1 MAKTNSYK
9 KVIAGTMTAAMVAGV
24 VSPVAA
30 AGKTFP
36 DVPAD
41 HWGIDSINYL
51 VEKGAVKGNDKGMFE
66 PGKELT
72 RAEAATMMAQ
82 ILNLPIDKDAKP
94 SFADSQGQWYTPFIA
109 AVEKAGVIKGTG
121 NGFEPNGKIDRV
133 SMASLLVEAYK
144 LDTKVNGTP
153 ATKFKDLETLN
164 WGKEKA
170 NILVELGIS
179 VGTGDQWEPKKT
191 VTKAEAAQFIAKTD
205 KQFGQKEEAKV
216 ESIKAVNAKEIEV
229 KLGATV
235 KAEDVEKATF
245 TISQGDNPV
254 KVAAKIGEDKKSVI
268 LTLEDAAMLKN
279 NNAYVVTVDGLKTAE
294 GKAIPK
300 ALEVIFFNDEVAPTV
315 STVSTPDGYVKVVFS
330 EKLSKE
336 AVTIVIN
343 GKKFTATPVDNAV
356 TLTKAE
362 VASVVK
368 NGEAFNV
375 IVSGAKDLVGNTMEM
390 YEGKATYKVEKDVTA
405 PEVKEIKV
413 KEITKEDAT
422 LEVTF
427 SEEMTQE
434 NLGNVTVKKG
444 KEKLEATISV
454 DAQDKTKAVV
464 EVKGA
469 LKAEETAT
477 NLTVELVGYKDAAK
491 NVGQKVSKEVKVT
504 KDVVAP
510 NFVKAVAEKEQ
521 NLAATFTFDKEVNVD
536 TAKFDKSIV
545 RIINQDT
552 SEDVTTKVT
561 VEAAK
566 DNKKGIT
573 VTFPAAG
580 NYKVSA
586 SKGFIQDTA
595 GNKSAAFTTD
605 VKVDKKKDEEEV
617 VVDKVA
623 PKVTDK
629 AFNKAENTITVNFD
643 KEVKGGQAAESA
655 ANVNN
660 YTLGGAKLPEGT
672 LITLTNQKETVDGK
686 EKIKSTTATIEL
698 PKTFTF
704 EKSETVKFTV
714 ANVANASGVKMGT
727 TNLLLDVKDTKAP
740 EFKSAKVTNVEK
752 KEVTLTFSEVVKVDA
767 TDFEFDL
774 NGVPF
779 TVATA
784 PTEAS
789 KEVVLEL
796 KAKDNTQVNFATG
809 TLTLKAKELKDNA
822 TLNTVDTENNKLVA
836 FKPVTVTR

>member
-36 DVPAD
+36 DVD
-41 HWGIDSINYL
+41 GHWSKESVYYL
-51 VEKGAVKGNDKGMFE
+51 VEKGAIAGNDDGTFAPDRE
-66 PGKELT
+66 IT
-72 RAEAATMMAQ
+72 RAEAATMMAK
-82 ILNLPIDKDAKP
+82 ILNLPIEKGAKP
-94 SFADSQGQWYTPFIA
+94 SYADSQNHWASAIIA
-109 AVEKAGVIKGTG
+109 AVEKAGVVKGKGDGT
-121 NGFEPNGKIDRV
+121 FDPDGKIDRV

-144 LDTKVNGTP
+144 LDTKVNGP
-153 ATKFKDLETLN
+153 LETKFDDLKDS
-164 WGKEKA
+164 WGKDKA
-170 NILVELGIS
+170 NILVKLGIS
-179 VGTGDQWEPKKT
+179 VGTGDKWEPNKS

-205 KQFGQKEEAKV
+205 KQFGGQKEEAKV
-216 ESIKAVNAKEIEV
+216 ESIKAINAKEIEV

-235 KAEDVEKATF
+235 KEEDVEKATF
-245 TISQGDNPV
+245 TISQGENPV

-268 LTLEDAAMLKN
+268 LTLEDANKLKK
-279 NNAYVVTVDGLKTAE
+279 NNAYVVTAEGLKTAD
-294 GKAIPK
+294 GKEIPK

-315 STVSTPDGYVKVVFS
+315 STVSTPDGDVKVVFS
-330 EKLSKE
+330 EKLNENEK
-336 AVTIVIN
+336 VTVVIN
-343 GKKFTATPVDNAV
+343 GTKFVVNPKGNTV
-356 TLTKAE
+356 TLPKAD

-375 IVSGAKDLVGNTMEM
+375 IVTGAKDLVDNTMEM

-405 PEVKEIKV
+405 PEVKDVKV

-427 SEEMTQE
+427 SEEMTNE
-434 NLGNVTVKKG
+434 NLGTVTVKKG
-444 KEKLEATISV
+444 KDPLTATITV
-454 DAQDKTKAVV
+454 DPQDKTKAIV

-477 NLTVELVGYKDAAK
+477 NLTIEFVGYKDVAN

-510 NFVKAVAEKEQ
+510 NFVKVVAEKDQ
-521 NLAATFTFDKEVNVD
+521 KATFTFDKEVNAE
-536 TAKFDKSIV
+536 TATLDKKVV

-552 SEDVTTKVT
+552 SEDVTTNVT

-573 VTFPAAG
+573 VKFPAAG

-586 SKGFIQDTA
+586 SKGFIQDKA
-595 GNKSAAFTTD
+595 GNNSAAFTTD
-605 VKVDKKKDEEEV
+605 VKIDKNKEEV
-617 VVDKVA
+617 VVDKEA

-629 AFNKAENTITVNFD
+629 AFNKDENTITVKFD
-643 KEVKGGQAAESA
+643 KVVKGGQGAESA

-660 YTLGGAKLPEGT
+660 YTLAGAKLPEGT
-672 LITLTNQKETVDGK
+672 LITLSGD
-686 EKIKSTTATIEL
+686 TATIEL

-714 ANVANASGVKMGT
+714 SNVANASGVKMGT

-740 EFKSAKVTNVEK
+740 EFKSAKVSNVEK
-752 KEVTLTFSEVVKVDA
+752 KEVTLTFSEAVKVDA
-767 TDFEFDL
+767 TDLVFDL

-779 TVATA
+779 TVAADSAKAAKET
-784 PTEAS
+784 AS
-789 KEVVLEL
+789 KEVVLKLET
-796 KAKDNTQVNFATG
+796 AENVNFATG

>member
-9 KVIAGTMTAAMVAGV
+9 KLIAGTMTAAMVAGV

-30 AGKTFP
+30 AGKSFP
-36 DVPAD
+36 DVDPGSWSAEY
-41 HWGIDSINYL
+41 IDYL
-51 VEKGAVKGNDKGMFE
+51 VAKKAIE
-66 PGKELT
+66 GKPDGT
-72 RAEAATMMAQ
+72 FAPAEAIDRASAAKIMA
-82 ILNLPIDKDAKP
+82 ITLGLKVEDGAKPTFKDAQ
-94 SFADSQGQWYTPFIA
+94 DSWAAKYIA
-109 AVEKAGVIKGTG
+109 AVEKAGVIQGDETGKFNPNNQINRASMATMIVKAYNLESKVSGDLETKFPDLKDHWGEKAANILVALDITNGTG
-121 NGFEPNGKIDRV
+121 NG
-133 SMASLLVEAYK
+133 
-144 LDTKVNGTP
+144 
-153 ATKFKDLETLN
+153 
-164 WGKEKA
+164 
-170 NILVELGIS
+170 
-179 VGTGDQWEPKKT
+179 WEPDKS
-191 VTKAEAAQFIAKTD
+191 VTRAEAAKFIAKTD
-205 KQFGQKEEAKV
+205 MQYGQKEEAKV
-216 ESIKAVNAKEIEV
+216 ESIKAINAKEIEV

-235 KAEDVEKATF
+235 KEEDVAKATF

-294 GKAIPK
+294 GKEIPK

-315 STVSTPDGYVKVVFS
+315 STVSTPDGDVKVVFS

-343 GKKFTATPVDNAV
+343 GKKFTATPVDNTV
-356 TLTKAE
+356 TLPKAD

-375 IVSGAKDLVGNTMEM
+375 IVTGAKDLVGNTMEM

-405 PEVKEIKV
+405 PEVKDVKV
-413 KEITKEDAT
+413 KEITKGNAT

-427 SEEMTQE
+427 SEEMTNE

-444 KEKLEATISV
+444 KETLVATISA

-464 EVKGA
+464 EVKDV
-469 LKAEETAT
+469 LKADETAT
-477 NLTVELVGYKDAAK
+477 NLTVEFVGYKDVAN

-521 NLAATFTFDKEVNVD
+521 NLAATFTFDKEVNAE
-536 TAKFDKSIV
+536 TAQFDKKVV

-552 SEDVTTKVT
+552 SEDVTEKVTATKV
-561 VEAAK
+561 E
-566 DNKKGIT
+566 DNKKAIT
-573 VTFPAAG
+573 LTFPAAG

-595 GNKSAAFTTD
+595 GNNSAAFTAD
-605 VKVDKKKDEEEV
+605 VKVDKKKDEEVV

-623 PKVTDK
+623 PKVTNK
-629 AFNKAENTITVNFD
+629 AFNKAENTITVKFD
-643 KEVKGGQAAESA
+643 KVVKGGQGADSA

-660 YTLGGAKLPEGT
+660 YTLAGAKLPEGT
-672 LITLTNQKETVDGK
+672 LITLSGD
-686 EKIKSTTATIEL
+686 TATIEL

-714 ANVANASGVKMGT
+714 SNVANASGVKMGT

-752 KEVTLTFSEVVKVDA
+752 QEVTLTFSEAVTVDA
-767 TDFEFDL
+767 TDLVFDL

-779 TVATA
+779 TVAEESAKAAKET
-784 PTEAS
+784 AS
-789 KEVVLEL
+789 KEVVLKLET
-796 KAKDNTQVNFATG
+796 AENVNFATG